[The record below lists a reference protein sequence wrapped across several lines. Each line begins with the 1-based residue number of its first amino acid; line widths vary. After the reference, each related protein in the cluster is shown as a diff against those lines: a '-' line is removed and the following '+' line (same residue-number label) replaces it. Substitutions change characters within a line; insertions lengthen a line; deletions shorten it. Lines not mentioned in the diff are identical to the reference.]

1 VRARERELDAVREVA
16 RTPLPAARGQLTL
29 HADRGTSMSS
39 KPVAFL
45 LADLGVTKTHSRPH
59 VSDDNPYSESQF
71 RTMNIGRS
79 SRTASGVF
87 RTAARSARDFSVG
100 TTMNTATPAWRCSRR
115 RWFTTDRVRSSSN
128 SAKPCSTELIQL
140 IQNALSGRHHD
151 QPRFRPKSGSTNAKL
166 RKQNSINSEG
176 MCLRVVDTRRKDR
189 NHSGKTREETTRKSF
204 ACSRIPRDRI
214 KARRKQPPQQGRGPA
229 RLRSNGRDGSGHD
242 SQTEV

>member
-1 VRARERELDAVREVA
+1 
-16 RTPLPAARGQLTL
+16 
-29 HADRGTSMSS
+29 
-39 KPVAFL
+39 VAFL

-128 SAKPCSTELIQL
+128 SAKPCSTELIQTHPETL
-140 IQNALSGRHHD
+140 CPADTTTSRGSDRSLD
-151 QPRFRPKSGSTNAKL
+151 QQTAKL
-166 RKQNSINSEG
+166 RKQNSIT
-176 MCLRVVDTRRKDR
+176 LRGCVSGSLTRAERSQPQWEDKGR
-189 NHSGKTREETTRKSF
+189 NYEEIIRLLTDSKGS
-204 ACSRIPRDRI
+204 I
-214 KARRKQPPQQGRGPA
+214 KARRNNRRTRTRPCAPSIE
-229 RLRSNGRDGSGHD
+229 RSRW
-242 SQTEV
+242 